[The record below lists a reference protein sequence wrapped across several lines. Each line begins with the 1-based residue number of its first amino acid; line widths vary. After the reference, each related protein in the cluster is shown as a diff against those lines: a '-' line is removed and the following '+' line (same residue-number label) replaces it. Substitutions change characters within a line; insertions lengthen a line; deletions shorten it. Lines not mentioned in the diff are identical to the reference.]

1 MFHVAR
7 ETVLHQV
14 AGAQPGRETVA
25 LEAAAGRVLAE
36 SVAADRD
43 SPALS
48 RSVRDGYAVRAA
60 DVPGDLAVIGEV
72 RAGER
77 FPGEVGAGQAVE
89 IMTGAPIPAGADAVV
104 MVEHSQRVDGRVHIE
119 SAAEPAQ
126 FINPQ
131 GCEAAASQIVL
142 NAGKRID
149 YADVAMLAA
158 FGHAHVEVFR
168 KPEVAII
175 ATGDE
180 IVEVSETPSAIQIR
194 NSNAYS
200 LAAQVTRAGG
210 VPRILPVARDT
221 VDHTREMVMR
231 GLTSDLLLLS
241 GGVSAGKYDVVER
254 VLAEIGAEFYFDR
267 VLIQPGQP
275 VVFGQTIG
283 TAAAGEKW
291 YGKFFFGLPGNP
303 SSTMV
308 TFEIFARAA
317 VELLGGQTESVL
329 PMPFARLTCDF
340 RHRPGLTR
348 FLPARLSADG
358 TEVTP
363 VGWHGSGDVP
373 ALTRANA
380 YLVADP
386 FRAEYPRGEFI
397 RVLLK

>member
-1 MFHVAR
+1 VALPFPVAR
-7 ETVLHQV
+7 EIVLNQV
-14 AGAQPGRETVA
+14 AGSHPSPEIEKVA
-25 LEAAAGRVLAE
+25 LAAAAGHVLAE
-36 SVAADRD
+36 DIAADRD
-43 SPALS
+43 SPALP
-48 RSVRDGYAVRAA
+48 RSVRDGYAVRSA

-77 FPGEVGAGQAVE
+77 FAGEVAAGTAVE

-104 MVEHSQRVDGRVHIE
+104 MVEHTRRIDGRVHIE
-119 SAAEPAQ
+119 GAAERLQ

-131 GCEAAASQIVL
+131 GCEAAANQTVL
-142 NAGKRID
+142 HSGKRLD

-158 FGHAHVEVFR
+158 FGRTQVRVFR
-168 KPEVAII
+168 KPEVAIV

-180 IVEVSETPSAIQIR
+180 IVEVSETPAAHQIR

-200 LAAQVTRAGG
+200 LAVQVARAGG

-221 VDHTREMVMR
+221 VEHTREIVER
-231 GLTSDLLLLS
+231 GLASDLLLLS
-241 GGVSAGKYDVVER
+241 GGVSAGKYDVVEQ
-254 VLAEIGAEFYFDR
+254 VLAELGAEFFFDR

-275 VVFGQTIG
+275 LVFGHVGAT
-283 TAAAGEKW
+283 
-291 YGKFFFGLPGNP
+291 FFFGLPGNP

-317 VELLGGQTESVL
+317 LELLAGQTESPL
-329 PMPFARLTCDF
+329 FMPFARLTRDF

-348 FLPARLSADG
+348 FLPAHLSSDG

-363 VGWHGSGDVP
+363 VEWHGSGDVP

-386 FRAEYPRGEFI
+386 LRAEYPRGEFI